1 MSKKILIA
9 DDDKEFVEILSERLT
24 NIGYDTVAAHEG
36 IRAIQLAHQEKP
48 DLIILDWKMPA
59 GLGSVVLKDLKN
71 SPDTKRIPVIVLT
84 GLDDKSLEI
93 TAKKLGA
100 GAFFRKPY
108 NTQEF
113 LMAIKELLATKS

>member
-24 NIGYDTVAAHEG
+24 SVGYDTVIAYEG
-36 IRAIQLAHQEKP
+36 IRALQLAHHKKP
-48 DLIILDWKMPA
+48 DLIILDWKMPV

-71 SPDTKRIPVIVLT
+71 APDTKHIPIVILT
-84 GLDDKSLEI
+84 GLDDTALEV
-93 TAKKLGA
+93 TAKQLGA
-100 GAFFRKPY
+100 DAFFRKPY

-113 LMAIKELLATKS
+113 LLELKELLAIAK